1 MADFEMTSVDWA
13 WEPLD
18 TLQYGRNISRKDMEQ
33 PLTFLQ
39 YRENLLRKDMEQM
52 SEVDSEGWSWKQ
64 SSITNGTKWKVD
76 KEEIVIGADKYV
88 VKENEKRNAE
98 NNKSFETGDKS
109 TLSEFFPQNN
119 LDFGDFSNDDSNRQS
134 KKTKCSE
141 KNFKKEKDPKVKVEH
156 TEKKCEYCE
165 LTFVSTLKKKLHKER
180 YRDSDQNFI
189 CPQTGCGEKFSGKLL
204 TGAKRI
210 YSVALKNHMNKHRG
224 KNVVCTECGKLFFS
238 NEYLYGHMRDIHK
251 TRKIK
256 CEQCSQVFKSNDG
269 LRRHILLHD
278 SRREFSCSL
287 CSLRYEEISSRNR
300 HMKMYHNDT
309 NPILNCT
316 LCEKTFKTV
325 QGIKSHTRQVH
336 DKERN
341 HGCAECSYKFINR
354 SKLNRHI
361 RRVHLKINSNDPPC
375 LS

>member
-1 MADFEMTSVDWA
+1 MAYFAMTSLDWT

-18 TLQYGRNISRKDMEQ
+18 TLQYGRNLSKDMEQ
-33 PLTFLQ
+33 PLNTLH
-39 YRENLLRKDMEQM
+39 YGENITRKDREQM
-52 SEVDSEGWSWKQ
+52 SQVDSEGWSWKQ
-64 SSITNGTKWKVD
+64 SSNKNGTKWKVD
-76 KEEIVIGADKYV
+76 KKEIIKDENKTFDV
-88 VKENEKRNAE
+88 VEKDDEKRKAE
-98 NNKSFETGDKS
+98 NNKSDEKS
-109 TLSEFFPQNN
+109 TLELLPQNN
-119 LDFGDFSNDDSNRQS
+119 LNYMVGDFSNDDSNRKS

-141 KNFKKEKDPKVKVEH
+141 KNFRKDKVEDKVEH

-165 LTFVSTLKKKLHKER
+165 LTFASTLKKKLHKER

-189 CPQTGCGEKFSGKLL
+189 CPQADCREKFSGKLL
-204 TGAKRI
+204 TGAKRL
-210 YSVALKNHMNKHRG
+210 YSVALKNHMNKHCG

-238 NEYLYGHMRDIHK
+238 NEYLYGHMRESHK

-278 SRREFSCSL
+278 TRRKFSCSL
-287 CSLRYEEISSRNR
+287 CNLRYEEISSRNR

-309 NPILNCT
+309 NPMLNCK
-316 LCEKTFKTV
+316 LCEKKFKTE

-336 DKERN
+336 DRERN
-341 HGCAECSYKFINR
+341 HGCADCSYKFINR

-361 RRVHLKINSNDPPC
+361 RRVHLKFNSNDPPR